1 MRKTIFLL
9 LAGTIFAV
17 PFVGWA
23 DVGGSVSATLTLNA
37 VIAVSI
43 TDRWEDLI
51 IKQEGTETDPHAIAG
66 WSAGTVIDWDTGND
80 DIVVLIKAITDFV
93 LYGCYYAKEGT
104 NNVDP
109 PFGAPNELLFLYD
122 GTDHP
127 LLYNEITNPESYSG
141 DYSGLTTLYTFSGNN
156 NIGSGGTELKYEVKL
171 KPESLGDRESNE
183 EITFTI
189 VFVVEEKNL

>member
-1 MRKTIFLL
+1 MRKAIFLL
-9 LAGTIFAV
+9 LAGTILAV
-17 PFVGWA
+17 PFVAWA
-23 DVGGSVSATLTLNA
+23 DVGGSASAKLTLSA

-43 TDRWEDLI
+43 TDQWEDLTI
-51 IKQEGTETDPHAIAG
+51 IQEGMGQNAIAG

-109 PFGAPNELLFLYD
+109 PFGAPNDLLFLNYG
-122 GTDHP
+122 GTDYA